1 MKKNMENSFWKRLHN
16 YPINKQALK
25 EILDVKDSDTDSESL
40 GYLKGDGSK
49 GFWDDMPINT
59 CTDVNEWSANQKH
72 IMGQKF
78 GDVVVVGRTKRPQRK
93 DAFYISTLKKYGD
106 HFTKNLEDFKEDWKR
121 FNRYYSS
128 NRKPSYVFKCVCGRY
143 TKFKVRRVSLLPKE
157 LQACSHCVFMK
168 KNRGE
173 LDNLE
178 YMVKKKEKKLERIRK
193 KLLSTESNK
202 NEKE

>member
-1 MKKNMENSFWKRLHN
+1 M
-16 YPINKQALK
+16 
-25 EILDVKDSDTDSESL
+25 
-40 GYLKGDGSK
+40 
-49 GFWDDMPINT
+49 
-59 CTDVNEWSANQKH
+59 
-72 IMGQKF
+72 
-78 GDVVVVGRTKRPQRK
+78 
-93 DAFYISTLKKYGD
+93 
-106 HFTKNLEDFKEDWKR
+106 
-121 FNRYYSS
+121 
-128 NRKPSYVFKCVCGRY
+128 CGRY

-173 LDNLE
+173 LDKLE